1 MLLFCHFAK
10 HLPKRKGILTTARRL
25 EEIMYLDLRRKST
38 TLYSS
43 LKSNS
48 QKEDL
53 NTLYL
58 PVKRYEKL
66 CPQRSAFVEKR
77 TFFQT
82 TLSQEIIKRSPR
94 LGPYLNLIR
103 FDRPIGTWLLFLP
116 CTWSISM
123 AAEPGH
129 LPDLKMLALFGTGS
143 VLLRAAGCIINDMWD
158 TDFDRRVART
168 KTRPLAARELTHK
181 QALGF
186 LASVLTCGL
195 MILLSLNWY
204 SIILGTLSMFFVVT
218 YPLMKRITYWPQ
230 FFLGLTFNWGALL
243 GWSAVKGSCD
253 WSVVLPLYIACI
265 SWTLFYD
272 TVYAHQD
279 KEDDISI
286 GVKSTALLFQE
297 KTVYWLGAFSLSM
310 LSCLTLSGYMA
321 DQTWP
326 YYLSLAGVSGHLA
339 WQALTVDFDSPN
351 DCAAK
356 FRSNKWLGLMLLSG
370 IIAGSLI
377 KEETANEKEA
387 NADP

>member
-158 TDFDRRVART
+158 TDFDRREST
-168 KTRPLAARELTHK
+168 GLLT
-181 QALGF
+181 
-186 LASVLTCGL
+186 
-195 MILLSLNWY
+195 
-204 SIILGTLSMFFVVT
+204 
-218 YPLMKRITYWPQ
+218 Q
-230 FFLGLTFNWGALL
+230 FIAGLTFNWGALL